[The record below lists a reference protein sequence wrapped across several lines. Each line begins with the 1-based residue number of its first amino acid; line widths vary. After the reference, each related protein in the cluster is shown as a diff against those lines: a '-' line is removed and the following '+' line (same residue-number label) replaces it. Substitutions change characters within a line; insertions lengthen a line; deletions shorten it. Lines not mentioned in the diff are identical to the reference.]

1 MLNKRFLLGCDYA
14 INFLRQMLN
23 KHSWLGCGY
32 AINFLLITSHHHD
45 IYYRP
50 RMNSERPLRLKS
62 SLVATYS
69 WDTSALYLADLVSS
83 FHGGTFQVLTQ
94 HHLLGNVFET
104 LQQELSEKIISIES
118 LIASSN
124 HGDGFSLRQF
134 LGFERDY
141 THLNAFLQAHADV
154 LQAQVK
160 PILTSLS
167 AKNRVVLNMLFLSYR
182 VMDIAA
188 SLEGYPRGI
197 KYEKKGDFR
206 SKIQVSTF
214 LYSVFSTTSQPF
226 SAI

>member
-1 MLNKRFLLGCDYA
+1 
-14 INFLRQMLN
+14 MLN

-32 AINFLLITSHHHD
+32 AINFLLITSHHRD

-62 SLVATYS
+62 SLVATYP

-94 HHLLGNVFET
+94 HHLLGNVFDT

-141 THLNAFLQAHADV
+141 THLNAFLQAHADLMV
-154 LQAQVK
+154 VASSISANSVK
-160 PILTSLS
+160 RFFLAPIWLYSSRAYSL
-167 AKNRVVLNMLFLSYR
+167 A
-182 VMDIAA
+182 
-188 SLEGYPRGI
+188 
-197 KYEKKGDFR
+197 
-206 SKIQVSTF
+206 VST
-214 LYSVFSTTSQPF
+214 
-226 SAI
+226 I